1 MDYSLL
7 IGIHSTERVKSTTT
21 PESTSPQLHSVFQ
34 KEFGGFRST
43 DFDNRPLNEIYYLGI
58 IDVLT
63 SYSTLKKFEHAI
75 KSIRYG
81 SSQISSINPKQYAER
96 FINFILSDVLLD
108 SKNIDYE
115 RRNLP
120 TIPEVKE
127 SDEKGVINI
136 ST

>member
-7 IGIHSTERVKSTTT
+7 IGICSTEKAEPIVTAKG
-21 PESTSPQLHSVFQ
+21 TSSEIHNVFQ
-34 KEFGGFRST
+34 KELGGFRAT
-43 DFDNRPLNEIYYLGI
+43 DFDNRPLNEIYYLGV

-127 SDEKGVINI
+127 SDEKGVINVNN
-136 ST
+136 